1 MCVTRLPHNTGY
13 TSSVLFAIEP
23 KWVPYW
29 LTIEWELKQSWCVF
43 IENYWPLFNPDNGTR
58 NSMRKPGFPNLVR
71 LNRKRW
77 GDGAAPACRA
87 CFRHVQHWVAGVGAI
102 IGIDEEVPSSSPRPS
117 PSLARTPQLA
127 SVGAPHAS
135 LHIQSSGQNYIK
147 SVADTHIHCPNTV
160 GGETA
165 GASRAHDLPTRPL
178 TTPVQC
184 LYPHFKEVDGI
195 GTSTMTDRQ
204 ASSYTVI
211 QPAIFGGQ

>member
-1 MCVTRLPHNTGY
+1 MRVY
-13 TSSVLFAIEP
+13 T
-23 KWVPYW
+23 
-29 LTIEWELKQSWCVF
+29 
-43 IENYWPLFNPDNGTR
+43 FNPRVKIT
-58 NSMRKPGFPNLVR
+58 SKA
-71 LNRKRW
+71 W
-77 GDGAAPACRA
+77 
-87 CFRHVQHWVAGVGAI
+87 Q
-102 IGIDEEVPSSSPRPS
+102 
-117 PSLARTPQLA
+117 T
-127 SVGAPHAS
+127 
-135 LHIQSSGQNYIK
+135 
-147 SVADTHIHCPNTV
+147 DTHIHCPNTV